1 MVEWRTN
8 SFEKPTLLVLFA
20 GFRIAGFRI
29 AGFGIAVSALHTY
42 HLTAEA
48 PSARNRRQ
56 GLFMVAG

>member
-8 SFEKPTLLVLFA
+8 SFEKPTLLVLF
-20 GFRIAGFRI
+20 AGFRI